1 MNEDRETKV
10 RRLRMRSMRRGIR
23 EMDLILI
30 AFSEAALA
38 SMTDDELALYDALL
52 SENDHDLYLWIAGQQ
67 ETPPPY
73 AALVGRIGGMA
84 SGLTRPA

>member
-1 MNEDRETKV
+1 VSEDRETKI

-30 AFSEAALA
+30 AFSDAALA
-38 SMTDDELALYDALL
+38 TMGDEELARYDALL
-52 SENDHDLYLWIAGQQ
+52 SENDHDLYLWIAGQI
-67 ETPPPY
+67 EAPEPY
-73 AALVGRIGGMA
+73 IALVGRISGMA